1 LRNFHTII
9 EDLINKK
16 MRQVNADQAPH
27 ASDCE
32 LDKPYEA
39 WHDLVPFPAGWNPP
53 KFRQF
58 DGMGDAREHLAYFE
72 AMCGDTAHSP
82 SLLLQQFS
90 SSLTGAAFH
99 WYSRL
104 PVGTIPDWKSMK
116 ELFKAHFVSMK
127 KDFSIIELVQV
138 RQRRDEKID
147 DYIVRFRNSYV
158 HLAHE
163 MDPEDAIEM
172 CVCGMQQHWSLEVS
186 RCEPKTFSALSST
199 VAATKLEFEKSP
211 QIMELYKNASTS
223 NNARR
228 FNSTFKNNTN
238 NNNGGKQKGPA
249 EANTARVEA
258 STHQR
263 SVPVLGMQNNTGNK
277 T

>member
-1 LRNFHTII
+1 
-9 EDLINKK
+9 
-16 MRQVNADQAPH
+16 
-27 ASDCE
+27 
-32 LDKPYEA
+32 
-39 WHDLVPFPAGWNPP
+39 
-53 KFRQF
+53 
-58 DGMGDAREHLAYFE
+58 
-72 AMCGDTAHSP
+72 
-82 SLLLQQFS
+82 
-90 SSLTGAAFH
+90 
-99 WYSRL
+99 
-104 PVGTIPDWKSMK
+104 
-116 ELFKAHFVSMK
+116 
-127 KDFSIIELVQV
+127 
-138 RQRRDEKID
+138 
-147 DYIVRFRNSYV
+147 
-158 HLAHE
+158 